1 MKLKVHADLKLER
14 SGEAAVVI
22 GRSTAKLNEKS
33 MVGKARDFFGLDD
46 GKQFL
51 KQCIQYAPKKN
62 LKNFR

>member
-1 MKLKVHADLKLER
+1 MKVHADLKLER

-46 GKQFL
+46 GKKIFFL
-51 KQCIQYAPKKN
+51 KCIQHVPKN
-62 LKNFR
+62 PL